1 MKTFMK
7 KKTQEG
13 QKDMRRTKA
22 SIAASALILSL
33 SLVSSAAL
41 ACTSII
47 VTPGASVDGTAS
59 VTHTCDS
66 GNSAYEL
73 YKVPAQ
79 DWEPGTMIDVNYIPQ
94 YTMGYQQY
102 ENVGGPTGNM
112 IPQVDH
118 TYSYIKSGLFGII
131 NEKQVSIGETTIG
144 GRRELSNANGYF
156 DITNLSQ
163 LALERGATAREAIQ
177 IMGELGETY
186 GYKDGGEMLAVADT
200 EEAWIFEM
208 IGPGPLW
215 TQGDD
220 APGAFWVAQRI
231 PDGCIG
237 ASANAPMIDVFD
249 PEDTENF
256 LCSPGIKEYAIE
268 QGWYDPASGEEFSW
282 RDHFMNANDPIASG
296 RRVWRVFT
304 LAAPSLVGEIDE
316 ADLPVY
322 VKPDQKLSI
331 DDINA
336 IQRDHYE
343 DTEFDGR
350 NSITAG
356 PWNNPRR
363 FRGLGF
369 KVDGVSYSWQRMIA
383 QVQCEYTITTVS
395 RGWLPDEIGGMV
407 WYGAGNPDL
416 TCYVPLY
423 ACMTELSP
431 SISAVGAGSHQ
442 EFTRGSYWW
451 AINAVSTYANMKWE
465 PMSADVKE
473 WIAKYEGQVMATQ
486 EAIESAA
493 LSLYEQDPA
502 LAAEFLTKYC
512 NENVETV
519 RDAWWE
525 LLDFL
530 VWKYNMGFVT
540 ENGRVNTVS
549 YPEDW
554 LRKVIELDEPDH
566 FKS

>member
-1 MKTFMK
+1 MNRK
-7 KKTQEG
+7 KLSLAT
-13 QKDMRRTKA
+13 
-22 SIAASALILSL
+22 SALILSL

-66 GNSAYEL
+66 GNSPYEL
-73 YKVPAQ
+73 FKVPAQ
-79 DWEPGTMIDVNYIPQ
+79 DWEPGTMIDVLDIPQ
-94 YTMGYQQY
+94 GTSGNKI
-102 ENVGGPTGNM
+102 NVYANDPTGNQ
-112 IPQVDH
+112 IPQVEH
-118 TYSYIKSGLFGII
+118 TYAYIKSGIFGIM
-131 NEKQVSIGETTIG
+131 NEKQVSIGETTIS
-144 GRRELSNANGYF
+144 GRRELRNANGYF
-156 DITNLSQ
+156 DVTNLSM

-177 IMGELGETY
+177 VMGELAEKY

-200 EEAWIFEM
+200 EEAWIFE
-208 IGPGPLW
+208 IAGPGPLW
-215 TQGDD
+215 SQGDEG
-220 APGAFWVAQRI
+220 PGAFWVAQRI
-231 PDGCIG
+231 PDGYIG
-237 ASANAPMIDVFD
+237 ASANAPMIDEIVFN
-249 PEDTENF
+249 DTANF
-256 LCSPGIKEYAIE
+256 MCSPGIMEYAIE
-268 QGWYDPASGEEFSW
+268 QGWYDPASGEAFSW
-282 RDHFMNANDPIASG
+282 RKHMLTEGSSTGSG
-296 RRVWRVFT
+296 RRVWRVFS
-304 LAAPSLVGEIDE
+304 LAAPSLADTLDE
-316 ADLPVY
+316 TDLPVY
-322 VKPDQKLSI
+322 VKPDKKLSI

-350 NSITAG
+350 YSLTAG

-423 ACMTELSP
+423 ASMSELSP
-431 SISAVGAGSHQ
+431 AITEEGSGSHQ
-442 EFTRGSYWW
+442 EFTRTSYWW

-486 EAIESAA
+486 SAIDSAA

-502 LAAEFLTKYC
+502 LAVEFLTKYC

-525 LLDFL
+525 LFDFL
-530 VWKYNMGFVT
+530 LWKYNMGFVT

-549 YPEDW
+549 YPESW
-554 LRKVIELDEPDH
+554 LRRVIELDEPDH

>member
-1 MKTFMK
+1 MSRK
-7 KKTQEG
+7 KLSLAT
-13 QKDMRRTKA
+13 
-22 SIAASALILSL
+22 SALILSL

-47 VTPGASVDGTAS
+47 VSPGASVDGTAS

-66 GNSAYEL
+66 GNSPYEL
-73 YKVPAQ
+73 FKVPAQ
-79 DWEPGTMIDVNYIPQ
+79 DWEPGTMIDVLDIPQ
-94 YTMGYQQY
+94 GTSGNKI
-102 ENVGGPTGNM
+102 NVYANDPTGNQ
-112 IPQVDH
+112 IPQVEH
-118 TYSYIKSGLFGII
+118 TYAYIKSGIFGIM
-131 NEKQVSIGETTIG
+131 NEKQVSIGETTIS
-144 GRRELSNANGYF
+144 GRRELRNANGYF
-156 DITNLSQ
+156 DVTNLSM

-177 IMGELGETY
+177 VMGELAETY

-282 RDHFMNANDPIASG
+282 REHFMNVNKPETSG

-423 ACMTELSP
+423 ASMSELSP
-431 SISAVGAGSHQ
+431 AITEEGSGSHQ
-442 EFTRGSYWW
+442 EFTRTSYWW

-486 EAIESAA
+486 SAIDSAA

-502 LAAEFLTKYC
+502 LAVEFLTKYC

-525 LLDFL
+525 LFDFL
-530 VWKYNMGFVT
+530 LWKYNMGFVT

-549 YPEDW
+549 YPESW
-554 LRKVIELDEPDH
+554 LRRVIELDEPDH

>member
-1 MKTFMK
+1 MAK
-7 KKTQEG
+7 K
-13 QKDMRRTKA
+13 RL
-22 SIAASALILSL
+22 ALQTLATGIMCFGLFA
-33 SLVSSAAL
+33 SSAM
-41 ACTSII
+41 ACTSIA
-47 VTPGASVDGTAS
+47 VSPGASVDRTTS
-59 VTHTCDS
+59 VTQTCDAGGASFDIYKHPAKSWPRGSEREVYDSPQVTS
-66 GNSAYEL
+66 GKSLYEQGWL
-73 YKVPAQ
+73 
-79 DWEPGTMIDVNYIPQ
+79 
-94 YTMGYQQY
+94 
-102 ENVGGPTGNM
+102 PTGNF
-112 IPQVDH
+112 IPQVDY
-118 TYSYIKSGLFGII
+118 TYGYIAGLFGMV
-131 NEKQVSIGETTIG
+131 NEKQVAMGESSTS
-144 GRRELSNANGYF
+144 GRRECRNTDGWFQISTLSCIG
-156 DITNLSQ
+156 
-163 LALERGATAREAIQ
+163 LERGATAREAIQ
-177 IMGELGETY
+177 VMGTLAEEY
-186 GYKDGGEMLAVADT
+186 GFKEGGEMLAVGDPN
-200 EEAWIFEM
+200 EAWIFE
-208 IGPGPLW
+208 IAGPGILW
-215 TQGDD
+215 SQGDGQ
-220 APGAFWVAQRI
+220 GAYWVAQRV
-231 PDGCIG
+231 PDGHVAAC
-237 ASANAPMIDVFD
+237 ANNAVIDEIDFD
-249 PEDTENF
+249 DTDNF
-256 LCSPGIKEYAIE
+256 MYSPGIVEFAIE
-268 QGWYDPASGEEFSW
+268 NGWYDPDSGETFSW
-282 RDHFMNANDPIASG
+282 RKHFMNATNATGSG
-296 RRVWRVFT
+296 RRVKRVFS
-304 LAAPSLVGEIDE
+304 LVAPSIEDE
-316 ADLPVY
+316 LNEVDLPFSVP
-322 VKPDQKLSI
+322 VDEKLSLW
-331 DDINA
+331 DINK
-336 IQRDHYE
+336 IQADHYE

>member
-1 MKTFMK
+1 M
-7 KKTQEG
+7 
-13 QKDMRRTKA
+13 
-22 SIAASALILSL
+22 
-33 SLVSSAAL
+33 
-41 ACTSII
+41 
-47 VTPGASVDGTAS
+47 
-59 VTHTCDS
+59 
-66 GNSAYEL
+66 
-73 YKVPAQ
+73 
-79 DWEPGTMIDVNYIPQ
+79 
-94 YTMGYQQY
+94 
-102 ENVGGPTGNM
+102 
-112 IPQVDH
+112 
-118 TYSYIKSGLFGII
+118 LFR
-131 NEKQVSIGETTIG
+131 S
-144 GRRELSNANGYF
+144 RELRNANGYF
-156 DITNLSQ
+156 DVTNLSM

-177 IMGELGETY
+177 VMGELAEKY

-200 EEAWIFEM
+200 EEAWIFE
-208 IGPGPLW
+208 IAGPGPLW
-215 TQGDD
+215 SQGDEG
-220 APGAFWVAQRI
+220 PGAFWVAQRI
-231 PDGCIG
+231 PDGYIG
-237 ASANAPMIDVFD
+237 ASANAPMIDEIVFN
-249 PEDTENF
+249 DTANF
-256 LCSPGIKEYAIE
+256 MCSPGIMEYAIE
-268 QGWYDPASGEEFSW
+268 QGWYDPASGEAFSW
-282 RDHFMNANDPIASG
+282 RKHMLTEGSSTGSG
-296 RRVWRVFT
+296 RRVWRVFS
-304 LAAPSLVGEIDE
+304 LAAPSLADTLDE
-316 ADLPVY
+316 TDLPVY
-322 VKPDQKLSI
+322 VKPDKKLSI

-350 NSITAG
+350 YSLTAG

-486 EAIESAA
+486 SAIDSAA

-502 LAAEFLTKYC
+502 LAVEFLTKYC

-525 LLDFL
+525 LFDFL
-530 VWKYNMGFVT
+530 LWKYNMGFVT

>member
-1 MKTFMK
+1 MNRK
-7 KKTQEG
+7 KLSLAT
-13 QKDMRRTKA
+13 
-22 SIAASALILSL
+22 SALILSL

-66 GNSAYEL
+66 GNSPYEL
-73 YKVPAQ
+73 FKVPAQ
-79 DWEPGTMIDVNYIPQ
+79 DWEPGTMIDVLDIPQ
-94 YTMGYQQY
+94 GTSGNKI
-102 ENVGGPTGNM
+102 NVYANDPTGNQ
-112 IPQVDH
+112 IPQVEH
-118 TYSYIKSGLFGII
+118 TYAYIKSGIFGIM
-131 NEKQVSIGETTIG
+131 NEKQVSIGETTIS
-144 GRRELSNANGYF
+144 GRRELRNANGYF
-156 DITNLSQ
+156 DVTNLSM

-177 IMGELGETY
+177 VMGELAEKY

-200 EEAWIFEM
+200 EEAWIFE
-208 IGPGPLW
+208 IAGPGPLW
-215 TQGDD
+215 SQGDEG
-220 APGAFWVAQRI
+220 PGAFWVAQRI
-231 PDGCIG
+231 PDGYIG
-237 ASANAPMIDVFD
+237 ASANAPMIDEIVFN
-249 PEDTENF
+249 DTANF
-256 LCSPGIKEYAIE
+256 MCSPGIMEYAIE
-268 QGWYDPASGEEFSW
+268 QGWYDPASGEAFSW
-282 RDHFMNANDPIASG
+282 RKHMLTEGSSTGSG
-296 RRVWRVFT
+296 RRVWRVFS
-304 LAAPSLVGEIDE
+304 LAAPSLADTLDE
-316 ADLPVY
+316 TDLPVY
-322 VKPDQKLSI
+322 VKPDKKLSI

-350 NSITAG
+350 YSLTAG

-423 ACMTELSP
+423 ASMSELSP
-431 SISAVGAGSHQ
+431 AITEEGSGSHQ
-442 EFTRGSYWW
+442 EFTRTSYWW

>member
-1 MKTFMK
+1 MNRK
-7 KKTQEG
+7 KLSLAT
-13 QKDMRRTKA
+13 
-22 SIAASALILSL
+22 SALILSL

-66 GNSAYEL
+66 GNSPYEL
-73 YKVPAQ
+73 FKVPAQ
-79 DWEPGTMIDVNYIPQ
+79 DWEPGTMIDVLDIPQ
-94 YTMGYQQY
+94 GTSGNKI
-102 ENVGGPTGNM
+102 NVYANDPTGNQ
-112 IPQVDH
+112 IPQVEH
-118 TYSYIKSGLFGII
+118 TYAYIKSGIFGIM
-131 NEKQVSIGETTIG
+131 NEKQVSIGETTIS
-144 GRRELSNANGYF
+144 GRRELRNANGYF
-156 DITNLSQ
+156 DVTNLSM

-177 IMGELGETY
+177 VMGELAEKY

-200 EEAWIFEM
+200 EEAWIFE
-208 IGPGPLW
+208 IAGPGPLW
-215 TQGDD
+215 SQGDEG
-220 APGAFWVAQRI
+220 PGAFWVAQRI
-231 PDGCIG
+231 PDGYIG
-237 ASANAPMIDVFD
+237 ASANAPMIDEIVFN
-249 PEDTENF
+249 DTANF
-256 LCSPGIKEYAIE
+256 MCSPGIMEYAIE
-268 QGWYDPASGEEFSW
+268 QGWYDPASGEAFSW
-282 RDHFMNANDPIASG
+282 RKHMLTEGSSTGSG
-296 RRVWRVFT
+296 RRVWRVFS
-304 LAAPSLVGEIDE
+304 LAAPSLADTLDE
-316 ADLPVY
+316 TDLPVY
-322 VKPDQKLSI
+322 VKPDKKLSI

-350 NSITAG
+350 YSLTAG

-423 ACMTELSP
+423 ASMSELSP
-431 SISAVGAGSHQ
+431 AITEEGSGSHQ
-442 EFTRGSYWW
+442 EFTRTSYWW

-525 LLDFL
+525 LFDFL
-530 VWKYNMGFVT
+530 LWKYNMGFVT

-549 YPEDW
+549 YPESW
-554 LRKVIELDEPDH
+554 LRRVIELDEPDH

>member
-1 MKTFMK
+1 MNRK
-7 KKTQEG
+7 KLSLAT
-13 QKDMRRTKA
+13 
-22 SIAASALILSL
+22 SALILSL

-66 GNSAYEL
+66 GNSPYEL
-73 YKVPAQ
+73 FKVPAQ
-79 DWEPGTMIDVNYIPQ
+79 DWEPGTMIDVLDIPQ
-94 YTMGYQQY
+94 GTSGNKI
-102 ENVGGPTGNM
+102 NVYANDPTGNQ
-112 IPQVDH
+112 IPQVEH
-118 TYSYIKSGLFGII
+118 TYAYIKSGIFGIM
-131 NEKQVSIGETTIG
+131 NEKQVSIGETTIS
-144 GRRELSNANGYF
+144 GRRELRNANGYF
-156 DITNLSQ
+156 DVTNLSM

-177 IMGELGETY
+177 VMGELAEKY

-200 EEAWIFEM
+200 EEAWIFE
-208 IGPGPLW
+208 IAGPGPLW
-215 TQGDD
+215 SQGDEG
-220 APGAFWVAQRI
+220 PGAFWVAQRI
-231 PDGCIG
+231 PDGYIG
-237 ASANAPMIDVFD
+237 ASANAPMIDEIVFN
-249 PEDTENF
+249 DTANF
-256 LCSPGIKEYAIE
+256 MCSPGIMEYAIE
-268 QGWYDPASGEEFSW
+268 QGWYDPASGEAFSW
-282 RDHFMNANDPIASG
+282 RKHMLTEGSSTGSG

-304 LAAPSLVGEIDE
+304 LAAPSLADTLDE
-316 ADLPVY
+316 TDLPVY
-322 VKPDQKLSI
+322 VKPDKKLSI

-350 NSITAG
+350 YSLTAG

-423 ACMTELSP
+423 ASMSELSP
-431 SISAVGAGSHQ
+431 AITEEGSGSHQ
-442 EFTRGSYWW
+442 EFTRTSYWW

-486 EAIESAA
+486 SAIDSAA

-502 LAAEFLTKYC
+502 LAVEFLTKYC

-525 LLDFL
+525 LFDFL
-530 VWKYNMGFVT
+530 LWKYNMGFVT

-549 YPEDW
+549 YPESW
-554 LRKVIELDEPDH
+554 LRRVIEIDEPDH

>member
-1 MKTFMK
+1 MNRK
-7 KKTQEG
+7 KLSLAT
-13 QKDMRRTKA
+13 
-22 SIAASALILSL
+22 SALILSL
-33 SLVSSAAL
+33 SIASSAAL

-66 GNSAYEL
+66 GNSPYEL
-73 YKVPAQ
+73 FKVPAQ
-79 DWEPGTMIDVNYIPQ
+79 DWEPGTMIDVLDIPQ
-94 YTMGYQQY
+94 GTSGNKI
-102 ENVGGPTGNM
+102 NVYANDPTGNQ
-112 IPQVDH
+112 IPQVEH
-118 TYSYIKSGLFGII
+118 TYAYIKSGIFGII
-131 NEKQVSIGETTIG
+131 NEKQVSIGETTIS
-144 GRRELSNANGYF
+144 GRRELRNANGYF
-156 DITNLSQ
+156 DVTNLSM

-177 IMGELGETY
+177 VMGELAEKY

-200 EEAWIFEM
+200 EEAWIFE
-208 IGPGPLW
+208 IAGPGPLW
-215 TQGDD
+215 SQGDD

-231 PDGCIG
+231 PDGYIG
-237 ASANAPMIDVFD
+237 ASANAPMIDEIVFN
-249 PEDTENF
+249 DTANF
-256 LCSPGIKEYAIE
+256 MCSPGIMEYAIE
-268 QGWYDPASGEEFSW
+268 QGWYDPASGEAFSW
-282 RDHFMNANDPIASG
+282 RKHMLTEGSSTGSG
-296 RRVWRVFT
+296 RRVWRVFS
-304 LAAPSLVGEIDE
+304 LAAPSLADTLDE
-316 ADLPVY
+316 TDLPVY
-322 VKPDQKLSI
+322 VKPDKKLSI

-350 NSITAG
+350 YSLTAG

-423 ACMTELSP
+423 ASMSELSP
-431 SISAVGAGSHQ
+431 AITEEGSGSHQ
-442 EFTRGSYWW
+442 EFTRTSYWW

-486 EAIESAA
+486 SAIDSAA

-502 LAAEFLTKYC
+502 LAVEFLTKYC

-525 LLDFL
+525 LFDFL
-530 VWKYNMGFVT
+530 LWKYNMGFVT

-549 YPEDW
+549 YPESW
-554 LRKVIELDEPDH
+554 LRRVIEIDEPDH

>member
-1 MKTFMK
+1 MNRK
-7 KKTQEG
+7 KLSLAT
-13 QKDMRRTKA
+13 
-22 SIAASALILSL
+22 SALILSL

-66 GNSAYEL
+66 GNSPYEL
-73 YKVPAQ
+73 FKVPAQ
-79 DWEPGTMIDVNYIPQ
+79 DWEPGTMIDVLDIPQ
-94 YTMGYQQY
+94 GTSGNKI
-102 ENVGGPTGNM
+102 NVYANDPTGNQ
-112 IPQVDH
+112 IPQVEH
-118 TYSYIKSGLFGII
+118 TYAYIKSGIFGIM
-131 NEKQVSIGETTIG
+131 NEKQVSIGETTIS
-144 GRRELSNANGYF
+144 GRRELRNANGYF
-156 DITNLSQ
+156 DVTNLSM

-177 IMGELGETY
+177 VMGELAEKY

-200 EEAWIFEM
+200 EEAWIFE
-208 IGPGPLW
+208 IAGPGPLW
-215 TQGDD
+215 SQGDEG
-220 APGAFWVAQRI
+220 PGAFWVAQRI
-231 PDGCIG
+231 PDGYIG
-237 ASANAPMIDVFD
+237 ASANAPMIDEIVFN
-249 PEDTENF
+249 DTANF
-256 LCSPGIKEYAIE
+256 MCSPGIMEYAIE
-268 QGWYDPASGEEFSW
+268 QGWYDPASGEAFSW
-282 RDHFMNANDPIASG
+282 RKHMLTEGSSTGSG
-296 RRVWRVFT
+296 RRVWRVFS
-304 LAAPSLVGEIDE
+304 LAAPSLADTLDE
-316 ADLPVY
+316 TDLPVY
-322 VKPDQKLSI
+322 VKPDKKLSI

-423 ACMTELSP
+423 ASMSELSP
-431 SISAVGAGSHQ
+431 AITEEGSGSHQ
-442 EFTRGSYWW
+442 EFTRTSYWW

-473 WIAKYEGQVMATQ
+473 WIAKYEGQVIKTQ
-486 EAIESAA
+486 EVIDSAA
-493 LSLYEQDPA
+493 LKLYEEDPA
-502 LAAEFLTKYC
+502 LAVEFLTKYC

-525 LLDFL
+525 LFDFL
-530 VWKYNMGFVT
+530 LWKYNMGFVT

-549 YPEDW
+549 YPESW
-554 LRKVIELDEPDH
+554 LRRVIELDEPDH

>member
-1 MKTFMK
+1 MNRK
-7 KKTQEG
+7 KLSLAT
-13 QKDMRRTKA
+13 
-22 SIAASALILSL
+22 SALILSL

-66 GNSAYEL
+66 GNSPYEL
-73 YKVPAQ
+73 FKVPAQ
-79 DWEPGTMIDVNYIPQ
+79 DWEPGTMIDVLDIPQ
-94 YTMGYQQY
+94 GTSGNKI
-102 ENVGGPTGNM
+102 NVYANDPTGNQ
-112 IPQVDH
+112 IPQVEH
-118 TYSYIKSGLFGII
+118 TYAYIKSGIFGIM
-131 NEKQVSIGETTIG
+131 NEKQVSIGETTIS
-144 GRRELSNANGYF
+144 GRRELRNANGYF
-156 DITNLSQ
+156 DVTNLSM

-177 IMGELGETY
+177 VMGELAEKY

-200 EEAWIFEM
+200 EEAWIFE
-208 IGPGPLW
+208 IAGPGPLW
-215 TQGDD
+215 SQGDEG
-220 APGAFWVAQRI
+220 PGAFWVAQRI
-231 PDGCIG
+231 PDGYIG
-237 ASANAPMIDVFD
+237 ASANAPMIDEIVFN
-249 PEDTENF
+249 DTANF
-256 LCSPGIKEYAIE
+256 MCSPGIMEYAIE
-268 QGWYDPASGEEFSW
+268 QGWYDPASGEAFSW
-282 RDHFMNANDPIASG
+282 RKHMLTEGSSTGSG
-296 RRVWRVFT
+296 RRVWRVFS
-304 LAAPSLVGEIDE
+304 LAAPSLADTLDE
-316 ADLPVY
+316 TDLPVY
-322 VKPDQKLSI
+322 VKPDKKLSI

-350 NSITAG
+350 YSLTAG

-423 ACMTELSP
+423 ASMSELSP
-431 SISAVGAGSHQ
+431 AITEEGSGSHQ
-442 EFTRGSYWW
+442 EFTRTSYWW

-486 EAIESAA
+486 SAIDSAA

-502 LAAEFLTKYC
+502 LAVEFLTKYC

>member
-1 MKTFMK
+1 MK

-22 SIAASALILSL
+22 SLATSALILSL

-112 IPQVDH
+112 IPQVEH

-237 ASANAPMIDVFD
+237 ASANAPMIDEIVFN
-249 PEDTENF
+249 DTANF
-256 LCSPGIKEYAIE
+256 LCSPGIMEYAIE
-268 QGWYDPASGEEFSW
+268 QGWYDPASGEAFSW

-296 RRVWRVFT
+296 RRVWRAFT
-304 LAAPSLVGEIDE
+304 LAAP
-316 ADLPVY
+316 
-322 VKPDQKLSI
+322 
-331 DDINA
+331 
-336 IQRDHYE
+336 H
-343 DTEFDGR
+343 
-350 NSITAG
+350 
-356 PWNNPRR
+356 W
-363 FRGLGF
+363 
-369 KVDGVSYSWQRMIA
+369 
-383 QVQCEYTITTVS
+383 
-395 RGWLPDEIGGMV
+395 
-407 WYGAGNPDL
+407 
-416 TCYVPLY
+416 
-423 ACMTELSP
+423 
-431 SISAVGAGSHQ
+431 
-442 EFTRGSYWW
+442 
-451 AINAVSTYANMKWE
+451 
-465 PMSADVKE
+465 
-473 WIAKYEGQVMATQ
+473 
-486 EAIESAA
+486 
-493 LSLYEQDPA
+493 
-502 LAAEFLTKYC
+502 
-512 NENVETV
+512 
-519 RDAWWE
+519 
-525 LLDFL
+525 
-530 VWKYNMGFVT
+530 
-540 ENGRVNTVS
+540 
-549 YPEDW
+549 
-554 LRKVIELDEPDH
+554 
-566 FKS
+566 

>member
-1 MKTFMK
+1 
-7 KKTQEG
+7 
-13 QKDMRRTKA
+13 
-22 SIAASALILSL
+22 
-33 SLVSSAAL
+33 
-41 ACTSII
+41 
-47 VTPGASVDGTAS
+47 
-59 VTHTCDS
+59 
-66 GNSAYEL
+66 
-73 YKVPAQ
+73 
-79 DWEPGTMIDVNYIPQ
+79 
-94 YTMGYQQY
+94 
-102 ENVGGPTGNM
+102 
-112 IPQVDH
+112 
-118 TYSYIKSGLFGII
+118 
-131 NEKQVSIGETTIG
+131 
-144 GRRELSNANGYF
+144 
-156 DITNLSQ
+156 
-163 LALERGATAREAIQ
+163 
-177 IMGELGETY
+177 MGELGETY
-186 GYKDGGEMLAVADT
+186 GYKDGGEMLGVADKD
-200 EEAWIFEM
+200 EVWIFEM

-215 TQGDD
+215 SQGDD

-237 ASANAPMIDVFD
+237 GSANAPMIDVFD

-256 LCSPGIKEYAIE
+256 MCAPGIKEYAIE

-282 RDHFMNANDPIASG
+282 REHFMNVNKPETSG
-296 RRVWRVFT
+296 RRVWRAFT
-304 LAAPSLVGEIDE
+304 LAAPSLVGELDE

-322 VKPDQKLSI
+322 VKPDKKLSI

-423 ACMTELSP
+423 ASMSELNP
-431 SISAVGAGSHQ
+431 ILNDEAGSHQ
-442 EFTRGSYWW
+442 EFTRKSYWW

-473 WIAKYEGQVMATQ
+473 WIAKYEGQVIKTQ
-486 EAIESAA
+486 EVIDSAA
-493 LSLYEQDPA
+493 LKLYEEDPA
-502 LAAEFLTKYC
+502 LAVEFLTKYC
-512 NENVETV
+512 KRE
-519 RDAWWE
+519 RGD
-525 LLDFL
+525 
-530 VWKYNMGFVT
+530 G
-540 ENGRVNTVS
+540 
-549 YPEDW
+549 
-554 LRKVIELDEPDH
+554 
-566 FKS
+566 